1 MYTGDYRMDKNRLKE
16 MIKQVIMEGRK
27 NSVLLESPYTL
38 DEDRESK
45 YEKLM
50 KIMTGKDPS
59 VGTIGI
65 MSGQN
70 PMAKSTTPEYNE
82 YLKDELEKAV
92 DDMGLPA
99 LRVGGLF
106 EGLAEKSLMILN
118 PSMNQMEELNR
129 AFTQWG
135 FVFGDK
141 WNKKDPDSFMI
152 FKLFEV
158 DYDSPTGQGAA
169 QRGRATGTVL
179 GYQQLKNVAD
189 DVSIEPTSG
198 KKFGVQF
205 FEE

>member
-1 MYTGDYRMDKNRLKE
+1 MNKNRLKE
-16 MIKQVIMEGRK
+16 MIKQVILEGRK

-50 KIMTGKDPS
+50 KMMKGKDPK
-59 VGTIGI
+59 VNTIGI

-70 PMAKSTTPEYNE
+70 PMAKETSPEKNTQ
-82 YLKDELEKAV
+82 LKNELEEAV
-92 DDMGLPA
+92 SSMGLPA

-106 EGLAEKSLMILN
+106 EGLPEKSLLILN
-118 PSMNQMEELNR
+118 PSLDQMEELNR

-141 WNKKDPDSFMI
+141 WNKKDPDSFII

-158 DYDSPTGQGAA
+158 DYDSPTGFGSA
-169 QRGRATGTVL
+169 QRGKETGVVL
-179 GYQQLKNVAD
+179 GHQQLKNVAD
-189 DVSIEPTSG
+189 NISIEPTSG
-198 KKFGVQF
+198 KKFGVEF

>member
-1 MYTGDYRMDKNRLKE
+1 MNKNILKE
-16 MIKQVIMEGRK
+16 MIKQVILEGRK
-27 NSVLLESPYTL
+27 NSVLLESPYTI

-50 KIMTGKDPS
+50 KMMKGKDPS
-59 VGTIGI
+59 VNTIGI

-70 PMAKSTTPEYNE
+70 PMAKETSPEKNVQ
-82 YLKDELEKAV
+82 LKNELEGAV
-92 DDMGLPA
+92 SAMGLPA

-106 EGLAEKSLMILN
+106 EGLPEKSLLILN
-118 PSMNQMEELNR
+118 ASMDQMEELNR

-158 DYDSPTGQGAA
+158 DYESPIDHGVA
-169 QRGRATGTVL
+169 QRGKETGVVL
-179 GYQQLKNVAD
+179 GHQRLQNVAD
-189 DVSIEPTSG
+189 NISIEPTSG
-198 KKFGVQF
+198 KKFGVEF

>member
-1 MYTGDYRMDKNRLKE
+1 MNKNILKE
-16 MIKQVIMEGRK
+16 MIKQVILEGRK
-27 NSVLLESPYTL
+27 NSVILESPSL
-38 DEDRESK
+38 VDEDRESK

-50 KIMTGKDPS
+50 KIMKGKDPN
-59 VGTIGI
+59 VNTVGI

-70 PMAKSTTPEYNE
+70 PMAKETSPEKNVN
-82 YLKDELEKAV
+82 LKNELEDAV
-92 DDMGLPA
+92 SSMGLPA

-106 EGLAEKSLMILN
+106 EGLPEKSLLILN
-118 PSMNQMEELNR
+118 PSMDQMEELNR

-158 DYDSPTGQGAA
+158 DYESPIDHGVA
-169 QRGRATGTVL
+169 QRGKETGVVL
-179 GYQQLKNVAD
+179 GHQRLQNVAD
-189 DVSIEPTSG
+189 NISIEPTSG
-198 KKFGVQF
+198 KKFGVEF

>member
-1 MYTGDYRMDKNRLKE
+1 MNKNRLRE
-16 MIKQVIMEGRK
+16 MIKQVILEGRK
-27 NSVLLESPYTL
+27 NSVLLESPYL
-38 DEDRESK
+38 VDEDKESK

-50 KIMTGKDPS
+50 KMMKGKDPI
-59 VGTIGI
+59 VNTIGI

-70 PMAKSTTPEYNE
+70 PMAKETSPEKNVQ
-82 YLKDELEKAV
+82 LKNELEDAV
-92 DDMGLPA
+92 SSMGLPA

-106 EGLAEKSLMILN
+106 EGLPEKSLLILN
-118 PSMNQMEELNR
+118 PSLDQMEELNR

-158 DYDSPTGQGAA
+158 DCESPIDYGVA
-169 QRGRATGTVL
+169 QRGKETGVVL
-179 GYQQLKNVAD
+179 GHQRLQNVAD
-189 DVSIEPTSG
+189 NISIEPTSG
-198 KKFGVQF
+198 KKFGVEF

>member
-1 MYTGDYRMDKNRLKE
+1 MEILNILKE
-16 MIKQVIMEGRK
+16 MIKQVILEGRK
-27 NSVLLESPYTL
+27 NSVILESPSL
-38 DEDRESK
+38 VDEDRESK

-50 KIMTGKDPS
+50 KIMKGKDPN
-59 VGTIGI
+59 VNTVGI

-70 PMAKSTTPEYNE
+70 PMAKETSPEKNVN
-82 YLKDELEKAV
+82 LKNELEDAV
-92 DDMGLPA
+92 SSMGLPA

-106 EGLAEKSLMILN
+106 EGLPEKSLLILN
-118 PSMNQMEELNR
+118 PSMDQMEELNR

-158 DYDSPTGQGAA
+158 DYESPIDHGVA
-169 QRGRATGTVL
+169 QRGKETGVVL
-179 GYQQLKNVAD
+179 GHQRLQNVAD
-189 DVSIEPTSG
+189 NISIEPTSG
-198 KKFGVQF
+198 KKFGVEF

>member
-1 MYTGDYRMDKNRLKE
+1 MNKNRLRE
-16 MIKQVIMEGRK
+16 MIKQVILEGRK
-27 NSVLLESPYTL
+27 NSVLLESPYL
-38 DEDRESK
+38 VDEDKESK

-50 KIMTGKDPS
+50 KMMKGKDPI
-59 VGTIGI
+59 VNTIGI

-70 PMAKSTTPEYNE
+70 PMAKETSPEKNVQ
-82 YLKDELEKAV
+82 LKNELEDAV
-92 DDMGLPA
+92 SSMGLPA

-106 EGLAEKSLMILN
+106 EGLPEKSLLILN
-118 PSMNQMEELNR
+118 PSLDQMEELNR

-158 DYDSPTGQGAA
+158 DYESPIDYGVA
-169 QRGRATGTVL
+169 QRGKETGVVL
-179 GYQQLKNVAD
+179 GHQRLQNVAD
-189 DVSIEPTSG
+189 NISIEPTSG
-198 KKFGVQF
+198 KKFGVEF